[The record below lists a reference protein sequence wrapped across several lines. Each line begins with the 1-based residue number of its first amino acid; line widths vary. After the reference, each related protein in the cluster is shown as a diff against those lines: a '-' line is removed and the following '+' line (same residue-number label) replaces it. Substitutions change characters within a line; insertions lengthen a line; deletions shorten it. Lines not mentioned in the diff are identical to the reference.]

1 MKLLIRGII
10 REFFLITLLSL
21 LLFTA
26 VFTLFATKRI
36 FDVIDLIFNRNVG
49 LLTILQI
56 FGLLLPY
63 FISLTL
69 PISLLVAGLVVF
81 GRLIL
86 DREWLA
92 FQASGISPWSVVI
105 PIIIVGLLISAL
117 LTYSA
122 ENIVPQSYR
131 QARALIYR
139 AVGNVALSLKE
150 NTFNPIGKNVVL
162 YFREKDTANDELHNL
177 IVLYSEQKKL
187 RREFLAPR
195 GKIQF
200 DPNKGTILLELNQGI
215 YHETVPTDTTLYYIG
230 SFARYRQSISLS
242 ELLPQENKDKIS
254 PKEMNRIE
262 LQTYIIQK
270 KQKQLPTEREEYE
283 LEQRPAKS
291 FGAFIFILLG
301 IPLGIFW
308 PKFGKSIGMAIE
320 LGLALCIPYFY
331 YAIMTLGEDL
341 ARGNVIPMWFG
352 AWLPNI
358 TMGCVGFI
366 LLWQSCRQR

>member
-49 LLTILQI
+49 LPTILQI

-92 FQASGISPWSVVI
+92 FQAGGISPWSVVS
-105 PIIIVGLLISAL
+105 PILILGLVISGF
-117 LTYSA
+117 LTYSS
-122 ENIVPQSYR
+122 EKIVPQCYK
-131 QARALIYR
+131 QARGLIYQ
-139 AVGNVALSLKE
+139 AVGNVAFSLKE

-162 YFREKDTANDELHNL
+162 YYRAKDKVNGALKNL
-177 IVLYSEQKKL
+177 IVLYSEEKKL
-187 RREFLAPR
+187 RRVFLAPR
-195 GKIQF
+195 GKLEF
-200 DPNKGTILLELNQGI
+200 DQNQGTILLQLEQGN
-215 YHETVPTDTTLYYIG
+215 YHETIPTDPAVYYIG
-230 SFARYRQSISLS
+230 QFAKYEQVISIS
-242 ELLPQENKDKIS
+242 ELLPPEDKAKLG
-254 PKEMNRIE
+254 PKEMDRQE
-262 LQTYIIQK
+262 LKTYIAAR
-270 KQKQLPTEREEYE
+270 KQNQLPTEREEYE
-283 LEQRPAKS
+283 LAQRPAKS
-291 FGAFIFILLG
+291 FGTFIFVLLG

-331 YAIMTLGEDL
+331 YAVMTFGEDL
-341 ARGNVIPMWFG
+341 ARGQVFPMWLG
-352 AWLPNI
+352 AWMPNI
-358 TMGCVGFI
+358 IMGIIGFI
-366 LLWQSCRQR
+366 LLFQSCRQK

>member
-1 MKLLIRGII
+1 
-10 REFFLITLLSL
+10 SL
-21 LLFTA
+21 FLFTA
-26 VFTLFATKRI
+26 VFSLFATKRL
-36 FDVIDLIFNRNVG
+36 FDVIDLIFNRNVE
-49 LLTILQI
+49 LNTILQI

-81 GRLIL
+81 GRLVL

-92 FQASGISPWSVVI
+92 FQASGISPWSVVF
-105 PIIIVGLLISAL
+105 PILTIGLLLSAW

-122 ENIVPQSYR
+122 ENIVPRSYR
-131 QARALIYR
+131 TARTLIYQ
-139 AVGNVALSLKE
+139 AVGDVALSLKE

-162 YFREKDTANDELHNL
+162 YFREKDVTNDELRNL
-177 IVLYSEQKKL
+177 IVLYSEQHKL
-187 RREFLAPR
+187 RRVFLAPR
-195 GKIQF
+195 GNLQF
-200 DPNKGTILLELNQGI
+200 DPNKGTILLELQQGT

-230 SFARYRQSISLS
+230 SFKRYRQFISLS
-242 ELLPQENKDKIS
+242 ELLPQETQAKLS
-254 PKEMNRIE
+254 PKEMNRAE
-262 LQTYIIQK
+262 LYAYISEK
-270 KQKQLPTEREEYE
+270 KQNQLPPEREQYE
-283 LEQRPAKS
+283 LAQRPAKS
-291 FGAFIFILLG
+291 FSAFIFVLLG

-308 PKFGKSIGMAIE
+308 PQFGKSIGMAIE

-331 YAIMTLGEDL
+331 YAIMTFGEDL

-358 TMGCVGFI
+358 IIGCVGFI

>member
-10 REFFLITLLSL
+10 KEFFIITLLSL
-21 LLFTA
+21 FLFTA
-26 VFTLFATKRI
+26 VFSLFATKRI
-36 FDVIDLIFNRNVG
+36 FDVIDLIFNRNVSVY
-49 LLTILQI
+49 TIFHI

-92 FQASGISPWSVVI
+92 VQASGISPWSVII
-105 PIIIVGLLISAL
+105 PILILGLLISFL

-122 ENIVPQSYR
+122 ENIVPQCYR
-131 QARALIYR
+131 NARNLIYH
-139 AVGNVALSLKE
+139 AVGNVALALKE
-150 NTFNPIGKNVVL
+150 NTFNPIGNNVVL
-162 YFREKDTANDELHNL
+162 YYRKKDTVKDEMLNL

-187 RREFLAPR
+187 RRVFLAPR
-195 GKIQF
+195 GKVQF
-200 DPNKGTILLELNQGI
+200 DPDKGTIFLDLYQGT
-215 YHETVPTDTTLYYIG
+215 YHETIPSDSTLYYIG
-230 SFARYRQSISLS
+230 SFSRYRQSISLS
-242 ELLPQENKDKIS
+242 ELLPKNVQGKLS
-254 PKEMNRIE
+254 TKEMSRSE
-262 LQTYIIQK
+262 LRSVILQK
-270 KQKQLPTEREEYE
+270 HQDQSTEREEYE

-331 YAIMTLGEDL
+331 YAVMTFGEDL
-341 ARGNVIPMWFG
+341 ARGRVIPMWLG

-358 TMGCVGFI
+358 IMGCCGFI
-366 LLWQSCRQR
+366 LLIQSCRQR